1 MYTHTVHLRNGVPI
15 KVLSK
20 ELPQLADEGLLF
32 YEKPDGEKV
41 TFVLEAVAYFT
52 TKAGV

>member
-15 KVLSK
+15 TFATKD
-20 ELPQLADEGLLF
+20 LPQLSDEELLF
-32 YEKPDGEKV
+32 FEKSNGEKV

-52 TKAGV
+52 TRAGV